1 MIRVRHRRRLRS
13 FRFLAVAA
21 PAAAIAVT
29 GVAYELQGRWWWAA
43 AAVGVGAS
51 LVLGAAIFRL
61 DRRWRV
67 LYAAARAAQSA
78 AFAAESE
85 RNADEHRAFVAHMV
99 ELLDTAS
106 ERIGIQRLTLNL
118 LEAQI
123 TELRSAQQAP
133 TDPVAKG
140 PGHVIDVLGDVPEW
154 TELWPDGADAPTV
167 VDLVTWDERSQP
179 ARDPEP
185 ADEIVERSA

>member
-21 PAAAIAVT
+21 PTAAIAVT
-29 GVAYELQGRWWWAA
+29 GAAYELQGRWWWAA
-43 AAVGVGAS
+43 AAAGAGVS

-61 DRRWRV
+61 DHRWRV
-67 LYAAARAAQSA
+67 LYATDRAAQSA
-78 AFAAESE
+78 AFAAEYE
-85 RNADEHRAFVAHMV
+85 RNADEHRAFVEHMV

-106 ERIGIQRLTLNL
+106 DRIGIQRLTLNL

-123 TELRSAQQAP
+123 AELRSAQQVP
-133 TDPVAKG
+133 MDPVAKG
-140 PGHVIDVLGDVPEW
+140 PGHVIDVLGEVPEW
-154 TELWPDGADAPTV
+154 TELWPETSDAPTV
-167 VDLVTWDERSQP
+167 VDLVAWDERSQP
-179 ARDPEP
+179 VRDPEP

>member
-1 MIRVRHRRRLRS
+1 
-13 FRFLAVAA
+13 
-21 PAAAIAVT
+21 
-29 GVAYELQGRWWWAA
+29 
-43 AAVGVGAS
+43 
-51 LVLGAAIFRL
+51 
-61 DRRWRV
+61 
-67 LYAAARAAQSA
+67 
-78 AFAAESE
+78 
-85 RNADEHRAFVAHMV
+85 MV

-106 ERIGIQRLTLNL
+106 ERIGAQRLTLNL

-123 TELRSAQQAP
+123 AELRSAQQTP

-154 TELWPDGADAPTV
+154 TELWPEGSDAPTV